1 MNVDDIKDCTLDFFN
16 NKFLDF
22 LNNELYLN
30 KTGVLIVHNSWK
42 TKLVEWK
49 EHFSKTNID
58 FLNIKFL
65 DYFLSLKQKT

>member
-30 KTGVLIVHNSWK
+30 KTGVLLVHNS
-42 TKLVEWK
+42 
-49 EHFSKTNID
+49 
-58 FLNIKFL
+58 
-65 DYFLSLKQKT
+65 